1 MTVERID
8 HVGIAVRSIDD
19 VLPYYRD
26 VLGLRYVCEE
36 EVPDQKV
43 RVAFLEIGESR
54 IELLE
59 PTSDDSPISGF
70 LDKRGGG
77 MHHIAVLVEDIE
89 EALQRHR
96 AAGSRLIDERP
107 RNGAHGMRIA
117 FVHPKTTAGVLLEL
131 CQHSSD

>member
-8 HVGIAVRSIDD
+8 HVGIAVRSIDE

-26 VLGLRYVCEE
+26 VLGLRYVGEE

-43 RVAFLEIGESR
+43 RVAFLEVGESR

-77 MHHIAVLVEDIE
+77 MHHIAVLVENIE

-96 AAGSRLIDERP
+96 EAGSRLIDERP

>member
-8 HVGIAVRSIDD
+8 HIGIAVRSIKD

-26 VLGLRYVCEE
+26 VLGLRYVGEE

-59 PTSDDSPISGF
+59 PTNDDSPISGF

-89 EALQRHR
+89 EALQRHKE
-96 AAGSRLIDERP
+96 AGSRLIDERP

>member
-8 HVGIAVRSIDD
+8 HVGIAVRSIDE

-26 VLGLRYVCEE
+26 VLGLRYVGEE

-43 RVAFLEIGESR
+43 RVAFLEVGESR

-77 MHHIAVLVEDIE
+77 MHHIAVLVENIE

-96 AAGSRLIDERP
+96 EAGSRLIDERP

-117 FVHPKTTAGVLLEL
+117 FVHPQTTAGVLLEL

>member
-77 MHHIAVLVEDIE
+77 MHHIAV
-89 EALQRHR
+89 RR
-96 AAGSRLIDERP
+96 GYRGSAA
-107 RNGAHGMRIA
+107 AA
-117 FVHPKTTAGVLLEL
+117 
-131 CQHSSD
+131 

>member
-8 HVGIAVRSIDD
+8 HVGIAVRSIDE

-26 VLGLRYVCEE
+26 VLGLRYVGEE

-43 RVAFLEIGESR
+43 RVAFLEVGESR

-77 MHHIAVLVEDIE
+77 MHHIAVLVENIE

-96 AAGSRLIDERP
+96 EAGSRLIDERP

-131 CQHSSD
+131 CQHSSG

>member
-8 HVGIAVRSIDD
+8 HIGIAVRSIKD

-26 VLGLRYVCEE
+26 VLGLRYVGEE

-59 PTSDDSPISGF
+59 PTNDDSPISGF

-89 EALQRHR
+89 EALQRHKE
-96 AAGSRLIDERP
+96 AGSRLIDERP

-117 FVHPKTTAGVLLEL
+117 FVHPQTTAGVLLEL

>member
-8 HVGIAVRSIDD
+8 HIGIAVRSIKD

-26 VLGLRYVCEE
+26 VLGLHFTGEE

-96 AAGSRLIDERP
+96 EAGSRLIDEQP
-107 RNGAHGMRIA
+107 RDGAHGMRIA

-131 CQHSSD
+131 CQHTSS